1 MPKAAALIPARYAST
16 RLPSKLVQDLGG
28 RSVIQRTYLS
38 TVDAGVFDEVWVV
51 TDHLE
56 IKKQIEDI
64 GGTVFLSRI
73 EHQSGSDRIAEA
85 LDSVDAEIIVNVQGD
100 EPFQDRKS
108 LMDLVNVFEDKRVDV
123 ASLKTRITAAEAEN
137 PNLVKVVVDLWG
149 DALYFSRSIIPYNRD
164 KSDNGSYWKHVGIY
178 AYRREVLSSFTSL
191 PKSELESIEML
202 EQLRLLENGYRIRMV
217 QTEHQ
222 TVAIDTAEDL
232 EKARQLL

>member
-28 RSVIQRTYLS
+28 KSVIQRTYLS
-38 TVDAGVFDEVWVV
+38 TVEAGVFDEVWVV

-64 GGTVFLSRI
+64 GGTVFLSRN

-164 KSDNGSYWKHVGIY
+164 KADNVSYWKHVGIY

-217 QTEHQ
+217 QTDHQ

-232 EKARQLL
+232 EKARKLL